1 MSKRQAKH
9 VPPTG
14 ELRQSQLLTTFGP
27 GSMVD
32 LPNHAVLIGGLD
44 HWQFAERK
52 RIYEDRLERRLCD
65 LLALEELT
73 LYEPPVDNDDPTAPR
88 SGVTVFLFP
97 AWFLAQV
104 EETYKAP
111 DPRRPRVPSPPADP
125 VGPTR
130 EGWLPESRPQD
141 RPGRADSVRPSLC
154 EGAHQRHRLVR
165 LRPRDVHT

>member
-1 MSKRQAKH
+1 MSKRGAKH

-32 LPNHAVLIGGLD
+32 LPNQAVLIGGLD

-52 RIYEDRLERRLCD
+52 RIYEDRLERRL
-65 LLALEELT
+65 
-73 LYEPPVDNDDPTAPR
+73 R
-88 SGVTVFLFP
+88 
-97 AWFLAQV
+97 
-104 EETYKAP
+104 
-111 DPRRPRVPSPPADP
+111 
-125 VGPTR
+125 
-130 EGWLPESRPQD
+130 D

-165 LRPRDVHT
+165 VRPRDLHT

>member
-9 VPPTG
+9 APPTG

-44 HWQFAERK
+44 HWRFAERK

-73 LYEPPVDNDDPTAPR
+73 LYEPPVDNNDPTAR
-88 SGVTVFLFP
+88 AVGGHRFHFSGVVPGPGGGDLQGP
-97 AWFLAQV
+97 G
-104 EETYKAP
+104 
-111 DPRRPRVPSPPADP
+111 RPRVPGPPADP
-125 VGPTR
+125 VGPAR
-130 EGWLPESRPQD
+130 EGRLPESRPQD
-141 RPGRADSVRPSLC
+141 RAGRADSVRPSLRKRT
-154 EGAHQRHRLVR
+154 HQRHRLVR